1 MSLLNFFNTYD
12 FLFIYLISILFIVFM
27 YQLFYIEDPYD
38 NTTYINCYENFE
50 SNQKGIYTAIIVE
63 PREHKALEMV
73 LNNFLELLSDEWNI
87 VLCHG
92 NLNYNFCI
100 KIINRMPLEYRQRIS
115 LVDLKVDNIK
125 WEEYSQLLVKKEFYD
140 NIPTEVFLIF
150 QSDTIICKDYKDK
163 INKFIKYDYVG
174 APWASHAPLTQE
186 FIHTVG
192 NGGLSLR
199 RKSKML
205 EIIDK
210 LEYKGE
216 PEDQFFVRGCKLY
229 NCNNPSFEEAKEFS
243 VETEM
248 YEAPFGIH
256 KPWPWIAHDKYKLLA
271 SKCPGLEELEN
282 KM

>member
-1 MSLLNFFNTYD
+1 MNLLKYFNTYD
-12 FLFIYLISILFIVFM
+12 FLFIFLITILFMVFM
-27 YQLFYIEDPYD
+27 YQLFFIETIY
-38 NTTYINCYENFE
+38 CEEFENKK
-50 SNQKGIYTAIIVE
+50 KGIYTAIIVE

-73 LNNFLELLSDEWNI
+73 LNNFMDNLTDEWNI

-100 KIINRMPLEYRQRIS
+100 DIIDKMPDSYKNRIK

-125 WEEYSQLLVKKEFYD
+125 WEEYSQLLVSKEFYD

-150 QSDTIICKDYKDK
+150 QTDTIICPDYKDK
-163 INKFIKYDYVG
+163 INKFIQYDYVG
-174 APWASHAPLTQE
+174 APWANHSPVDKE

-205 EIIDK
+205 EIIENLD
-210 LEYKGE
+210 YKGE

-229 NCNNPSFEEAKEFS
+229 NCNQPSYEEAKNFS
-243 VETEM
+243 VETEFN
-248 YEAPFGIH
+248 EEPFGIH
-256 KPWPWIAHDKYKLLA
+256 KPWPWLYADKYKILA
-271 SKCPGLEELEN
+271 SKCKGLNELEDKNTN
-282 KM
+282 KN

>member
-1 MSLLNFFNTYD
+1 MNLLKYFNTYD
-12 FLFIYLISILFIVFM
+12 FLFIFLITILFTVFM
-27 YQLFYIEDPYD
+27 YQLFFIESIY
-38 NTTYINCYENFE
+38 CEGFENKE
-50 SNQKGIYTAIIVE
+50 KGIYTAIIVE

-73 LNNFLELLSDEWNI
+73 LNNFLENLSVEWNI

-92 NLNYNFCI
+92 NLNYQYCI
-100 KIINRMPLEYRQRIS
+100 DIINKMPSSYKTRIR
-115 LVDLKVDNIK
+115 LVNLGVDNLK
-125 WEEYSQLLVKKEFYD
+125 WEEYSELLVSKDFYD

-150 QSDTIICKDYKDK
+150 QTDTIICKDYKDK
-163 INKFIKYDYVG
+163 INKFIQYDYVG
-174 APWASHAPLTQE
+174 APWATHAPLTQE

-210 LEYKGE
+210 LKYNGE

-229 NCNNPSFEEAKEFS
+229 NCNQPSFEEAKDFS

-248 YEAPFGIH
+248 NPEPFGIH
-256 KPWPWIAHDKYKLLA
+256 KPWPWLYHDQYKLLA
-271 SKCPGLEELEN
+271 SKCKGLTELEN